1 MNTQIRTASFGRGIG
16 WLTDGLAYFT
26 RNPLGWI
33 GAMIVVFIIML
44 VIGVIPLGGLLS
56 YIVFP
61 IFTGGIMLGCKAHA
75 EGQQFEFQ
83 HAFAGFS
90 APYVTRLLLLG
101 VFCTVLN
108 MIMLIIL
115 MAVIFIALGGMDF
128 LQQLQTMQPED
139 IAKYVAEFSVVLLV
153 ASLLYLPILMC
164 TWFAPALLVNTEC
177 SPIQAMLLSFKACLY
192 NVPAFTL
199 YGIVVFVLGIL
210 ATIPL
215 GLGFLILL
223 PVFNA
228 SVYLAYLDCFDIAGQ
243 SATAEPIQITDE
255 N

>member
-1 MNTQIRTASFGRGIG
+1 MNIQIRTAPFGRGLG
-16 WLTDGLAYFT
+16 WITDGLAYFT
-26 RNPLGWI
+26 KNPLGWI
-33 GAMIVVFIIML
+33 AAMIVVFLIMI

-56 YIVFP
+56 YVIWP
-61 IFTGGIMLGCKAHA
+61 IFTGGLMLGCKAHA

-90 APYVTRLLLLG
+90 APYVKRLLLLG
-101 VFCTVLN
+101 VILTVLN
-108 MIMLIIL
+108 MILLIIL

-128 LQQLQTMQPED
+128 LQQLQNMQPED
-139 IAKYVAEFSVVLLV
+139 IAKYMADLSVLLLV

-164 TWFAPALLVNTEC
+164 TWFAPALLVNTKC
-177 SPIQAMLLSFKACLY
+177 GTVQAMLLSFRACLY

-199 YGIVVFVLGIL
+199 YGIVIFVLGIL

-228 SVYLAYLDCFDIAGQ
+228 SVYQAYLDCFAELP
-243 SATAEPIQITDE
+243 ATEGPAQVSTDS
-255 N
+255 